1 MAPPHNY
8 QICNFSPLRMK
19 KEFCAI
25 FHLRELVFPRDK
37 EMLPVLPYTSVY
49 VTCCKLLLLAGYQHQ
64 YHSRH
69 HLPLTTSGNQWKKI
83 SGPFFCFFK
92 VRPGGGHC
100 SLFSAHG
107 LWSFCGLSK
116 KSLLKVCNEKIRVL
130 TD

>member
-69 HLPLTTSGNQWKKI
+69 HLPPVETNEKKFLARFFASSRSGPAAATVLSSLLLHGFSKTFAGSPKTAPSTTTS
-83 SGPFFCFFK
+83 
-92 VRPGGGHC
+92 
-100 SLFSAHG
+100 
-107 LWSFCGLSK
+107 
-116 KSLLKVCNEKIRVL
+116 
-130 TD
+130 